1 LEGQLDVAETCRSS
15 EDDAVVVDEV
25 LDLGLPSDTEHSRT
39 SGLFSPHFAVLPK
52 SKFFPSRDDAGE
64 ALYVR
69 GKQAS
74 TAP

>member
-1 LEGQLDVAETCRSS
+1 
-15 EDDAVVVDEV
+15 
-25 LDLGLPSDTEHSRT
+25 
-39 SGLFSPHFAVLPK
+39 VLPK
-52 SKFFPSRDDAGE
+52 SKFFPSRDDACE